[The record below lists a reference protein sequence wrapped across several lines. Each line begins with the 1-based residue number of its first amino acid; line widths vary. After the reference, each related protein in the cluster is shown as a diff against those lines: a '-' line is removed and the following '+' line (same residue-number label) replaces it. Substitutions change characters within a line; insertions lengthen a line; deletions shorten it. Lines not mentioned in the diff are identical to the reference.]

1 MREIN
6 DEQVVLKVGV
16 GTKGNTQVP
25 IANCFFIKKMYL
37 STYNKY

>member
-6 DEQVVLKVGV
+6 DEQVVLQV

-25 IANCFFIKKMYL
+25 IANCFFIKKNVP
-37 STYNKY
+37 TYNKY